1 MVSIDYLGK
10 RYHRF
15 IGDMALHSSDEPNI
29 LIALNGAS
37 RSNLNAVSG
46 DISRATKK
54 AVHVTS
60 DIIDTESSLSR
71 IFTEAHNSR
80 EVLLFDEA
88 DSLFGKRSEVKD
100 SHDRYANI
108 EVANLLKS
116 IENHDGIVILAS
128 GKRKT
133 PNSSLSSKVNI
144 LIQFPPFL
152 TFFRKVIM
160 NLTSHSSTP
169 LRGRTR

>member
-1 MVSIDYLGK
+1 MSIDYLGK

-15 IGDMALHSSDEPNI
+15 IGDMDLDGSDEPNI
-29 LIALNGAS
+29 LIALNGVG
-37 RSNLNAVSG
+37 RSNLNSVTS
-46 DISRATKK
+46 DISHATKK
-54 AVHVTS
+54 AMHVS
-60 DIIDTESSLSR
+60 GGIIDTESRLSR

-88 DSLFGKRSEVKD
+88 DALFGKRSEVKD
-100 SHDRYANI
+100 AHDRYANI

-116 IENHDGIVILAS
+116 IENHDGIVILALS
-128 GKRKT
+128 KRKT
-133 PNSSLSSKVNI
+133 LNSSLLSKVDV

-152 TFFRKVIM
+152 TFIRKVIM
-160 NLTSHSSTP
+160 NLTSHSSTL

>member
-60 DIIDTESSLSR
+60 DIIDTESSLSG

-116 IENHDGIVILAS
+116 IVILAS

-160 NLTSHSSTP
+160 NLTSHPSTP